1 MHLYFL
7 RHGDA
12 VESPYYHDTQR
23 PLSDLGKR
31 QLQGV
36 LHFLRSTKTPVELIL
51 TSPLV
56 RGKETAEIIRAGLQT
71 SSLLTTEA
79 LAPGG
84 NFRDLLAAINI
95 QQAKSMM
102 LVGHEPQLSSAIS
115 VLTGDDEHFRLEMK
129 KASLALVETPF
140 PVKKGHAVLSW
151 LLTAAQMESIR

>member
-12 VESPYYHDTQR
+12 VESPFYHDTQR

-31 QLQGV
+31 QIQGV
-36 LHFLRSTKTPVELIL
+36 THFLRSSKTRIELIL

-56 RGKETAEIIRAGLQT
+56 RARETGEIIRHGLQT
-71 SSLLTTEA
+71 PSLLTTDA
-79 LAPGG
+79 LVSGV
-84 NFRDLLAAINI
+84 NLRDLLAAVNS
-95 QQAKSMM
+95 QQAGSVL

-115 VLTGDDEHFRLEMK
+115 VLTGGDEHFRLEMK
-129 KASLALVETPF
+129 KGSLACVETPF

-151 LLTAAQMESIR
+151 LLTAVQMESIH

>member
-1 MHLYFL
+1 MQLYFL

-31 QLQGV
+31 QIQSV
-36 LHFLRSTKTPVELIL
+36 THYFRSTKTAIELIL

-56 RGKETAEIIRAGLQT
+56 RARETGEIIRDGLQT
-71 SSLLTTEA
+71 PSFLTTEA
-79 LAPGG
+79 LVSGG
-84 NFRDLLAAINI
+84 NLRDLLAAVNN
-95 QQAKSMM
+95 QRAESML

-129 KASLALVETPF
+129 NGSLALVETPF
-140 PVKKGHAVLSW
+140 PVKKGHAVLLW
-151 LLTAAQMESIR
+151 LLTAAQMEFIR

>member
-31 QLQGV
+31 QIQGV
-36 LHFLRSTKTPVELIL
+36 VHFLRSTKTSIELIL
-51 TSPLV
+51 TSPFV
-56 RGKETAEIIRAGLQT
+56 RAKETAEIIRAALQNP
-71 SSLLTTEA
+71 SLLTTDA
-79 LAPGG
+79 LSGG
-84 NFRDLLAAINI
+84 SLRELLDAVNNQRAD
-95 QQAKSMM
+95 SVL

-115 VLTGDDEHFRLEMK
+115 VLTGGDEHFRLEMK
-129 KASLALVETPF
+129 KSSLALVETPF

-151 LLTAAQMESIR
+151 LLTATQMESIR

>member
-31 QLQGV
+31 QLHGV
-36 LHFLRSTKTPVELIL
+36 VHFLRSTKAAVELIL

-56 RGKETAEIIRAGLQT
+56 RAKETAEIILTGLHT
-71 SSLLTTEA
+71 PSLLTTEA
-79 LAPGG
+79 LTPGG
-84 NFRDLLAAINI
+84 NLRDLFAAVNA
-95 QQAKSMM
+95 QRVQTLM

-115 VLTGDDEHFRLEMK
+115 VLTGGDEHFRLEMK
-129 KASLALVETPF
+129 KASLACVETPF
-140 PVKKGHAVLSW
+140 PVKKGNAVLSW

>member
-31 QLQGV
+31 QLRGV
-36 LHFLRSTKTPVELIL
+36 VHFLRSTKTTIELVL

-56 RGKETAEIIRAGLQT
+56 RAKETAEIILAGLHT
-71 SSLLTTEA
+71 PSLLTTEA
-79 LAPGG
+79 LTPGS
-84 NFRDLLAAINI
+84 NLRDLLAAVNM
-95 QQAKSMM
+95 QQAKAVM

-115 VLTGDDEHFRLEMK
+115 VLTGGDEHFRLEMK
-129 KASLALVETPF
+129 KASLACVETPF

-151 LLTAAQMESIR
+151 LLTATQMEAMR

>member
-31 QLQGV
+31 QLHGV
-36 LHFLRSTKTPVELIL
+36 VRFLQRTKITVDLIL

-56 RGKETAEIIRAGLQT
+56 RAKETSEIILAGLHT
-71 SSLLTTEA
+71 PSCITSEALTPGSSLRELLT
-79 LAPGG
+79 
-84 NFRDLLAAINI
+84 AINM
-95 QQAKSMM
+95 QQVQTLM

-115 VLTGDDEHFRLEMK
+115 VLTGGDEHFRLEMK
-129 KASLALVETPF
+129 KASLACVETHF
-140 PVKKGHAVLSW
+140 PVKKGHAVLTW
-151 LLTAAQMESIR
+151 LLTAAQMEAVR